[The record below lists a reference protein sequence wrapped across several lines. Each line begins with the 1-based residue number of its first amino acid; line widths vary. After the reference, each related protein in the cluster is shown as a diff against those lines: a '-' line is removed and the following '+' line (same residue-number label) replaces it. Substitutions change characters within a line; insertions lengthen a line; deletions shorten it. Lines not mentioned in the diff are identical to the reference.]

1 MTRHK
6 KTTEPRQLWTFFGLL
21 LLIAGIFGY
30 AVLPYLDPA
39 RGKLVGRQVPEFVLP
54 TISGGEPGSRIDLE
68 AYRGQVVLL
77 DFWASWCPPCR
88 AQAPI
93 MDRVAQR
100 FEEQGVS
107 VIGVNTGDEPQAALA
122 FIEQMGL
129 TYPSV
134 VDVDGSVSRAFG
146 ASQLPTLVVID
157 PEGKVVNVQAR
168 VVKEAELET
177 MIKTARAA
185 R

>member
-1 MTRHK
+1 
-6 KTTEPRQLWTFFGLL
+6 
-21 LLIAGIFGY
+21 
-30 AVLPYLDPA
+30 
-39 RGKLVGRQVPEFVLP
+39 
-54 TISGGEPGSRIDLE
+54 
-68 AYRGQVVLL
+68 
-77 DFWASWCPPCR
+77 
-88 AQAPI
+88 